1 MNNQTIIKLLIV
13 EDDETDFLLLSECI
27 NAVKLWQF
35 DIHWVYNYADAIQEL
50 ATDQYHICFS
60 DFRLGTK
67 NGIDLIN
74 KLQELD
80 CETPVILL
88 TGNGSYA
95 IDKAAAK
102 AGAYDY
108 IVKDDLDEDKV
119 DRIIRYTLER
129 VANLRRIK
137 ENERKYRSIF
147 ERSKDIILIADTDT
161 TILTINYAITD
172 ILAYQIE
179 ECKGTSFIIFFQD
192 RELGK
197 SFLEQLTEHGE
208 VENFECTL
216 IAKDHSLKI
225 CLLTASIETDASLR
239 AYIQVIIHDISFL
252 KKAEIASLQFEKME
266 ASARFIRTLAHEVR
280 NPLNNICL
288 AAENL
293 NDGAL
298 LADSLLYVEI
308 IQRNTKRI
316 NDLIVELLQSSRIE
330 EMNMQPESLHK
341 IVVAVIKAVADRIS
355 LRAIQLNYATMPY
368 DLLILADAEK
378 LQMAILNIVIN
389 ALEAVEDA
397 VGIVNIKFQVQ
408 QNIVKLVIDDNGIG
422 ISEETYS
429 RLFEPYFTSKRNGMG
444 LGLIT
449 TLNILKSHKA
459 FIEVSDNKPKG
470 AAFTIS
476 FSLVEFH

>member
-1 MNNQTIIKLLIV
+1 
-13 EDDETDFLLLSECI
+13 
-27 NAVKLWQF
+27 
-35 DIHWVYNYADAIQEL
+35 
-50 ATDQYHICFS
+50 
-60 DFRLGTK
+60 
-67 NGIDLIN
+67 
-74 KLQELD
+74 
-80 CETPVILL
+80 
-88 TGNGSYA
+88 
-95 IDKAAAK
+95 
-102 AGAYDY
+102 
-108 IVKDDLDEDKV
+108 
-119 DRIIRYTLER
+119 
-129 VANLRRIK
+129 
-137 ENERKYRSIF
+137 
-147 ERSKDIILIADTDT
+147 
-161 TILTINYAITD
+161 
-172 ILAYQIE
+172 
-179 ECKGTSFIIFFQD
+179 
-192 RELGK
+192 
-197 SFLEQLTEHGE
+197 
-208 VENFECTL
+208 
-216 IAKDHSLKI
+216 
-225 CLLTASIETDASLR
+225 
-239 AYIQVIIHDISFL
+239 
-252 KKAEIASLQFEKME
+252 ME